1 MSSRKKTLI
10 RPAERN
16 DFDAIHALVVELA
29 IYEKEPDAVT
39 ATISDFQK
47 AFDDNLIQALV
58 AEVGD
63 EIIGMGL
70 FYLTFSTWKGKM
82 MYLEDLVVGE
92 SARNEGVGQLL
103 FDAVIATSKAQNC
116 RLLKWQVLDWNEP
129 AIKFYE
135 KNNAIIDKEW
145 WNGKMFF

>member
-1 MSSRKKTLI
+1 MSSRKKILI

-58 AEVGD
+58 AEVGG

-116 RLLKWQVLDWNEP
+116 RLQ
-129 AIKFYE
+129 
-135 KNNAIIDKEW
+135 
-145 WNGKMFF
+145 NGKSWIGMNQL

>member
-1 MSSRKKTLI
+1 MSSRKKILI

-103 FDAVIATSKAQNC
+103 FDAVIAKSKAQNC